1 MAYPTIALKVV
12 VDTYRGTRD
21 GVPRLV
27 QTLQDEG
34 ADATFLFSVGPDHTG
49 RAIKRVFR
57 SGFLSKVRRTSVM
70 SHYGLP
76 TLLYG
81 TVWPGPDIGK
91 QAAGVMRVAQT
102 AGFEVG
108 VHSFDHV
115 AWQDKV
121 GDADAAWTEEHMQ
134 AACDRFTEIFGEA
147 PHVHGAAGWQMNRN
161 AYRLTQ
167 RLGFDYCSDTR
178 GTHPFIPVYQA
189 EIVACPQLPTTLP
202 TLDELIGRDGIE
214 VGNVADHLFAITQ
227 DVPKTGHV
235 FTLHAE
241 LEGMKLMPVF
251 QRLLQG
257 WKAQGY
263 QLASL
268 RQYFASLPGHDLPRH
283 EVTLG
288 EVPGRSGTLAMQGR
302 EFLALS
308 S

>member
-1 MAYPTIALKVV
+1 MTRPTIALKVD

-27 QTLQDEG
+27 DALQRAG

-57 SGFLSKVRRTSVM
+57 SGFLTKVRRTSVM

-91 QAAGVMRVAQT
+91 RAAGVMRVPQA

-121 GDADAAWTEEHMQ
+121 GAADAEWTRRQMES
-134 AACDRFTEIFGEA
+134 ACSRFTEIFGEA
-147 PHVHGAAGWQMNRN
+147 PQVHGAAGWQMNRD

-167 RLGFDYCSDTR
+167 RLGFGYCSDTR
-178 GTHPFIPVYQA
+178 GTHPFIPVCQA
-189 EIVACPQLPTTLP
+189 EIIACPQLPTTLP
-202 TLDELIGRDGIE
+202 TLDELIGRDGIDT
-214 VGNVADHLFAITQ
+214 GNVAQHLLSLTET
-227 DVPKTGHV
+227 VPATGHV

-241 LEGMKLMPVF
+241 LEGMKLMPVLE
-251 QRLLQG
+251 RLLSG
-257 WKAQGY
+257 WQSQGY
-263 QLASL
+263 RLASL
-268 RQYFASLPGHDLPRH
+268 RNYFADLPSHDLPRH

-288 EVPGRSGTLAMQGR
+288 EVPGRSGTLAMQGK
-302 EFLALS
+302 EFLAE
-308 S
+308 

>member
-1 MAYPTIALKVV
+1 
-12 VDTYRGTRD
+12 
-21 GVPRLV
+21 
-27 QTLQDEG
+27 
-34 ADATFLFSVGPDHTG
+34 
-49 RAIKRVFR
+49 
-57 SGFLSKVRRTSVM
+57 
-70 SHYGLP
+70 
-76 TLLYG
+76 
-81 TVWPGPDIGK
+81 
-91 QAAGVMRVAQT
+91 
-102 AGFEVG
+102 
-108 VHSFDHV
+108 
-115 AWQDKV
+115 
-121 GDADAAWTEEHMQ
+121 
-134 AACDRFTEIFGEA
+134 
-147 PHVHGAAGWQMNRN
+147 VHGAAGWQMNRN

-202 TLDELIGRDGIE
+202 TLDELIGRDGID

-257 WKAQGY
+257 WKTQGY
-263 QLASL
+263 RLASL